1 MFSFFKIAAARGRY
15 RTCEGLEAL
24 LVVGEGEAVM
34 VPEVVPDAIIA
45 EEDLAQADLAPEIR
59 YELRFTSEAILYSP
73 SPSKKTSCFWNIQ
86 FRVVLGVD

>member
-59 YELRFTSEAILYSP
+59 YELSFTSEAILYK
-73 SPSKKTSCFWNIQ
+73 SPSKKTSWFWNIQ